1 MTFTSFLEEKI
12 GSIIFYLLFLFIL
25 FILLFLLNISL
36 NIVILLEVILVIIF
50 IVYLLID
57 YYRLKKKQLK
67 IISLVDELDEKYLIL
82 NVLNKPKELG
92 NQGFYYALQKSS
104 KAMNDK
110 INDILKEKQDYQE
123 YIESFT
129 HEIKTPIA
137 AISLYCDNT
146 NNYEIKEQLKKIEI
160 AVEQVLYYARSE
172 NTEKDYFIKKIK
184 IEDLIHPVILDYRY
198 YFLKNKVSLNIHDV
212 KNIVYTDEKWLNF
225 IISQI
230 IQNSLKYFDKE
241 EKQIEIYSEDKEN
254 NVILYI
260 KDNGMGISSSDLP
273 RVFNK
278 GFTGSNRNKEYA
290 TGIGLYLCKKLC
302 DRMNLKIAIT
312 SKEKE
317 YTIVSIAFPKG
328 KVHQFNEE

>member
-1 MTFTSFLEEKI
+1 MTFSKFLEEKI
-12 GSIIFYLLFLFIL
+12 INIIFYLIFLFIL
-25 FILLFLLNISL
+25 FIFFFLLNISL
-36 NIVILLEVILVIIF
+36 NILILIITVLVFIFVI
-50 IVYLLID
+50 YLLID
-57 YYRLKKKQLK
+57 YYRLKQKQLD
-67 IISLVDELDEKYLIL
+67 IIDVVDSLDEKYLIL
-82 NVLNKPKELG
+82 NVLKKPKTLE

-110 INDILKEKQDYQE
+110 INDILKERLDYQE

-137 AISLYCDNT
+137 AISLYCDNIG
-146 NNYEIKEQLKKIEI
+146 NYEIKEQLKKIEM

-184 IEDLIHPVILDYRY
+184 VEDLIHPVILDYRY
-198 YFLKNKVSLNIHDV
+198 YFLKCKVSLNIHDV
-212 KNIVYTDEKWLNF
+212 LNVVYTDEKWLNF

-241 EKQIEIYSEDKEN
+241 EKQIEIYSENKEN

-260 KDNGMGISSSDLP
+260 KDNGVGISSNDLP
-273 RVFNK
+273 RVFDK

-302 DRMNLKIAIT
+302 DRMNLKIQIN

-317 YTIVSIAFPKG
+317 YTTVSIIFPKS
-328 KVHQFNEE
+328 KVHQLSDE

>member
-1 MTFTSFLEEKI
+1 MTFSKFLEEKI
-12 GSIIFYLLFLFIL
+12 RSIIFYLLFLFIL

-36 NIVILLEVILVIIF
+36 NLVILLEVILVIIF

-67 IISLVDELDEKYLIL
+67 IISLVDELDEKYLVL
-82 NVLNKPKELG
+82 NVLKKPKELG

-110 INDILKEKQDYQE
+110 INDVLKERQDYQE

-146 NNYEIKEQLKKIEI
+146 NNYEIKEQL
-160 AVEQVLYYARSE
+160 
-172 NTEKDYFIKKIK
+172 KKIK

-241 EKQIEIYSEDKEN
+241 EKQIEIYSENKEN

-302 DRMNLKIAIT
+302 DRMNLKIEIT

-317 YTIVSIAFPKG
+317 STTVSIVFPKG